1 MTAAKTKVIVITRR
15 VSYRYE
21 GIGAAA
27 RELGVTENAVRM
39 AITGRPYS
47 LSRQKRDRIR
57 VVDAK

>member
-1 MTAAKTKVIVITRR
+1 MEKKIIITRR

-27 RELGVTENAVRM
+27 RALGVTENAVRM